1 MCHTRTV
8 SEPVEALLVDLGGV
22 VIGIDFGRCFERWA
36 DSASC
41 SAEALA
47 ARFAFD
53 AAYEA
58 HERGALDTAAYW
70 DHLRGSLSIEISDDA
85 LLEGWN
91 DIYEGA
97 DQEVLELLAGAA
109 STWPL
114 YGFTNTNAA
123 HQSEW
128 AHRFASELSIFE
140 TIFVSSELGHRKPDR
155 EAFEVVVGTIGVPA
169 ARTLFFDD
177 TEENVEGALAAGLQA
192 VHVTSAES
200 VRSALQSA
208 SR

>member
-1 MCHTRTV
+1 V

-36 DSASC
+36 RSAGC
-41 SAEALA
+41 SPDALA
-47 ARFAFD
+47 DGFTFD

-58 HERGALDTAAYW
+58 HERGMLETAAYW
-70 DHLRGSLSIEISDDA
+70 DHLRSSLSVELSDEE
-85 LLEGWN
+85 LMEGWN

-97 DQEVLELLAGAA
+97 DHEVLELLVTAGT
-109 STWPL
+109 TWPL
-114 YGFTNTNAA
+114 YGFTNTNPA

-128 AHRFASELSIFE
+128 AHRFATELSIFE
-140 TIFVSSELGHRKPDR
+140 TIFVSSELGHRKPER
-155 EAFEVVVGTIGVPA
+155 EAFEAVVEAIGVPA

-177 TEENVEGALAAGLQA
+177 TEENVEGALVAGLQA
-192 VHVTSAES
+192 VHVTSADS
-200 VRSALQSA
+200 VRIALRSA